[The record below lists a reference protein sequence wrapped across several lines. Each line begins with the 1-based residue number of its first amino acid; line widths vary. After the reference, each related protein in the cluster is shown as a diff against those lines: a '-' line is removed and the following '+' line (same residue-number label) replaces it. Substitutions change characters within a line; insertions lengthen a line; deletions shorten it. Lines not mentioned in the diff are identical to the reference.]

1 MMDLEQLVAAGLIHK
16 VVPAKDLAEK
26 EFHEADYDIER
37 AKEALESKD
46 YKWSIVKAYY
56 AVFHSAR
63 GIMFL
68 MGYRE
73 KSHFGVG
80 EYLGILS
87 KEGKLE
93 SRYAQDFKAAMS
105 ARQAADYN
113 YDYSKEKAEMVVSM
127 AEEFLERMEKLKT
140 AL

>member
-1 MMDLEQLVAAGLIHK
+1 MDIGQMVAAGLIQK

-26 EFHEADYDIER
+26 EFKEADYDIER
-37 AKEALESKD
+37 AKEALESND

-56 AVFHSAR
+56 AVFHSTR

-87 KEGKLE
+87 KDGKLE
-93 SRYAQDFKAAMS
+93 SRYVHDFKAAMS

-113 YDYSKEKAEMVVSM
+113 YDYSKEKAGMVVSI
-127 AEEFLERMEKLKT
+127 AEEFLKRMEKLKT
-140 AL
+140 RL

>member
-1 MMDLEQLVAAGLIHK
+1 MDLEQLVAAGLIHK